1 MGEWGTVVRIE
12 ALVVATL
19 FRRLGGV
26 LVISP
31 FGYLYLGDGNGE
43 GIGMSETE

>member
-1 MGEWGTVVRIE
+1 MGACGGPPLD

-19 FRRLGGV
+19 VRRLGGV

-31 FGYLYLGDGNGE
+31 EEYLYLGE
-43 GIGMSETE
+43 GSGDVGGMSDAE